1 MSLSVVS
8 ASPLPSTAARP
19 ESENPFALARVQA
32 GGALPPILVVATD
45 GTARGGVERR
55 LGEAFEVTVVE
66 TQAAALE
73 RLRDRRFALALIDLR
88 NPGRPVRELARELR
102 EHDAELSV
110 IVLGAGRGVKVIGE
124 QCLQVPFDSP
134 DLVEL
139 AHHEVEMAQR
149 RRGRSAVIREME
161 GVIELLQRELA
172 AKDSLADYGE
182 ASASMVHDLK
192 NALFSTLGYTARLL
206 QETAQLK
213 DAVGDR
219 AAQPIDQ
226 IARKLEQTSNY
237 LFHLAQTCR
246 FNDGATPVEERLD
259 FQAEI
264 EHVHAVLFFHSPKIR
279 ILGERQG
286 AAGSR
291 EMGAGPVVS
300 GDRYELHR
308 VFQNLFKNAFEA
320 GAEDVRVTLRTRG
333 DWIVAE
339 IADDGRG
346 FSDEDAAVALSKPL
360 ASSKRGG
367 QGLGLRICRQIVERH
382 RGTITLRSSPGEG
395 AVFTLTLPR
404 AR

>member
-1 MSLSVVS
+1 MSLSVAS
-8 ASPLPSTAARP
+8 ASPLPIAARP
-19 ESENPFALARVQA
+19 ESENPFALARAQA

-55 LGEAFEVTVVE
+55 LGEAFEVAVVE

-73 RLRDRRFALALIDLR
+73 RLRERRFALALLDVR

-246 FNDGATPVEERLD
+246 FSDGAKPVEERLD
-259 FQAEI
+259 LQAEI
-264 EHVHAVLFFHSPKIR
+264 EHVHGVLFFHSPKLR
-279 ILGERQG
+279 IFGERQG

-291 EMGAGPVVS
+291 DVGGGPMVS

-320 GAEDVRVTLRTRG
+320 GAEDVQVTLRTRG

-395 AVFTLTLPR
+395 AVFTLALPR